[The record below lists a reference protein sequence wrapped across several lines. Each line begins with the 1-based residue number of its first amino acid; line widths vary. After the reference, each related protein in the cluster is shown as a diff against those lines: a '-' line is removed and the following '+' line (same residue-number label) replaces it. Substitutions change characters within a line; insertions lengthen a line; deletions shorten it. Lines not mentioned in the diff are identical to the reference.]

1 MLGRYNAGVRSM
13 PGLPLVVFPH
23 PLHSLNREQVLA
35 RADGVV
41 DEVVRVLTE
50 RADRLAAEFKNR
62 HLPGTAAAR
71 S

>member
-23 PLHSLNREQVLA
+23 PLHSLNREQVLD

-41 DEVVRVLTE
+41 EEVVRVLTE
-50 RADRLAAEFKNR
+50 RADRLAAEFKGR
-62 HLPGTAAAR
+62 HLSGKAVSRA
-71 S
+71 